1 MNAIA
6 QFVRTTVVAGLLFL
20 APIVVLIGTLAKPFD
35 DSKKGLWIA
44 TLQ

>member
-6 QFVRTTVVAGLLFL
+6 QFGRTTVVAGLLFL
-20 APIVVLIGTLAKPFD
+20 APIVVLIGTLAKAFD